1 MTLSERMVEYRAKNR
16 LSQRELATL
25 VGVTTQTI
33 NGVETGVQTP
43 SRVTEAKIEL
53 VIGKEKY
60 EAVNQQN

>member
-33 NGVETGVQTP
+33 NSAETGTQSP
-43 SRVTEAKIEL
+43 SKVTVAKIEL
-53 VIGKEKY
+53 VIGKEKD
-60 EAVNQQN
+60 EVIDQ